1 MRVPQLS
8 VVASNGHGPLTIGN
22 ESASMVRKETRLDV
36 ISPLPQTS
44 IVKKT
49 TPPGAPLF
57 EGEDSEDLM
66 CGSCGGIIAHNLSIA
81 SARENF
87 VAPGHVVI
95 KCDCGAHNLI
105 GGGNA

>member
-1 MRVPQLS
+1 MTMIAL
-8 VVASNGHGPLTIGN
+8 NIGKGN
-22 ESASMVRKETRLDV
+22 SGMVRKETRLEV

-66 CGSCGGIIAHNLSIA
+66 CGSCGGIIAHNLSIVT
-81 SARENF
+81 ARENF